1 MDAYE
6 LNIKKNRYRAMKE
19 NVNKII
25 SVLSSNN
32 IIDNI
37 DAAENNLNASYKIN
51 DCNNKSKILNEQ
63 INIIR
68 NALSK
73 LSNISYSISK
83 EINDINDDI
92 EKAENE
98 SNM

>member
-6 LNIKKNRYRAMKE
+6 LNIKKNRYRTMKE

-51 DCNNKSKILNEQ
+51 DCYNISKI
-63 INIIR
+63 
-68 NALSK
+68 
-73 LSNISYSISK
+73 
-83 EINDINDDI
+83 
-92 EKAENE
+92 
-98 SNM
+98 